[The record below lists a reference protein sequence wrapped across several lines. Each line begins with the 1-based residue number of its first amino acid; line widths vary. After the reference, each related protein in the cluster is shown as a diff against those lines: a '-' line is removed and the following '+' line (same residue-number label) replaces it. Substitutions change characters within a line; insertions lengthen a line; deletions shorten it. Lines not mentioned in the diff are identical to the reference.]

1 MFVVRWLLCHVIHFL
16 FLLHFDFV
24 STNFVHRYGY
34 YYFNWSVAASAAFVA
49 FYLFLLHF
57 DFVGIQRS
65 HVLVIVT
72 RTNDNSIRCAQ
83 DALLLQRSISVTM
96 LVRLENVG

>member
-1 MFVVRWLLCHVIHFL
+1 MFVVRCLLCHVIHFL
-16 FLLHFDFV
+16 ILLHFDFV

-34 YYFNWSVAASAAFVA
+34 YYFYWSVAASAA

-72 RTNDNSIRCAQ
+72 RTNDNNIIRCAQ